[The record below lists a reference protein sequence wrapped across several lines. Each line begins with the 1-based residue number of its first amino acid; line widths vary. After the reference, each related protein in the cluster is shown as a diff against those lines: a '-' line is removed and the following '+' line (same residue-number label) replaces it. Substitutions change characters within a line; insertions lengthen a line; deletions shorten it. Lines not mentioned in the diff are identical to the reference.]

1 MGVITDDISGRIR
14 QILEERNMSAF
25 ELTKCCTDVGRTSV
39 YNAVNGKKN
48 STVVTIDSICN
59 GLEVSLSDFFDWTGE
74 AKVTPSK
81 NEQILLENY
90 RSLDKEHQGML
101 RGYLKAL
108 MEDQGK

>member
-1 MGVITDDISGRIR
+1 MDVITDEISDRIKH
-14 QILEERNMSAF
+14 ILEERNMSAF

-39 YNAVNGKKN
+39 YNAVNGTKN

-59 GLEVSLSDFFDWTGE
+59 GLEVSLSEFFDWNGE
-74 AKVTPSK
+74 VKVTPSR

-108 MEDQGK
+108 MEEQGK